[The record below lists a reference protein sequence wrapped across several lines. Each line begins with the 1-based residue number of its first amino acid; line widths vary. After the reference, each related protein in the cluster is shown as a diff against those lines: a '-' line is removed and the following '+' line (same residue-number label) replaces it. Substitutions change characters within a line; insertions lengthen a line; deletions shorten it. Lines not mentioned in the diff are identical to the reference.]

1 MIQEQIKK
9 LATTLYGYENL
20 EVRAVLQYFDN
31 PPYKAG
37 MWIAFVSRM
46 EQDCPNELA
55 RDLDTG
61 WGLNEEGALKNLRE
75 SLLKRIDAYVKHLTE
90 DMKRFESTKEQL
102 EKLLELKKETRE
114 TL

>member
-20 EVRAVLQYFDN
+20 EVRAVYQNTDN
-31 PPYKAG
+31 SPYKAG

-61 WGLNEEGALKNLRE
+61 WGLSEEGALKNLRE
-75 SLLKRIDAYVKHLTE
+75 RLLRQVDSNIEDLTVE
-90 DMKRFESTKEQL
+90 MLKVEKANRKL
-102 EKLLELKKETRE
+102 EKLLELKKET

>member
-9 LATTLYGYENL
+9 LATMLYGHENL
-20 EVRAVLQYFDN
+20 EVQAVLQTTDKL
-31 PPYKAG
+31 PYKAG

-46 EQDCPNELA
+46 EQDCPNELL

-61 WGLNEEGALKNLRE
+61 WGLSEEGALNNLRE
-75 SLLKRIDAYVKHLTE
+75 RLLKQLDSNVKQLTE
-90 DMKRFESTKEQL
+90 DMKRFEATKEQL
-102 EKLLELKKETRE
+102 EKLLELKKET